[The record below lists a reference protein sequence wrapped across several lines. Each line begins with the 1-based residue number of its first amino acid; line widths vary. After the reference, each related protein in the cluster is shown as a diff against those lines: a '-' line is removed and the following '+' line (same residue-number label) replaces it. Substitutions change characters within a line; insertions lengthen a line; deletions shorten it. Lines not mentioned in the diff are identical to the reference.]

1 MLTPDGVPA
10 RRAVLLVLPDG
21 ANKHQQLAH
30 RMWCAGAGRNRDP
43 KCDPGL
49 MALVA
54 ILGA

>member
-1 MLTPDGVPA
+1 MLTLDGVPA
-10 RRAVLLVLPDG
+10 IRAVLPVLPEDT
-21 ANKHQQLAH
+21 NEHHQLAH
-30 RMWCAGAGRNRDP
+30 RMWCAGAGRNKDP